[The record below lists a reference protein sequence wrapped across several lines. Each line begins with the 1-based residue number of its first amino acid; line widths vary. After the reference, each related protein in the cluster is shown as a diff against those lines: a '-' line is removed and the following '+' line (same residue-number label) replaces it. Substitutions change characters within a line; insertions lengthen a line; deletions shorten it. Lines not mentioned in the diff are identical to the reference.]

1 MGLIF
6 TAPCGTPMTAPLKVE
21 VAHQP
26 SEEERADWYAKHGVT
41 PDAEGYMDALPVGE
55 APLNDEGIIDQ
66 VRANALRD
74 DVPNLRGKL
83 YQEATMVFVAGGPTL
98 SQFVSEIRAKCSD
111 PAYDVY
117 TSNKTCQWML
127 ANGMRPKY
135 HVIIDPMER
144 KKLDLDYEADDVT
157 MVLGLQCHPAV
168 FDEAK
173 ARGRKT
179 LKFLAASTTR
189 KNATV
194 SDAEAAQAAV
204 TRNNPELIA
213 IGGGS
218 MCGTRMIYLAAA
230 LGYRRLEFYGLDG
243 CSVMLPNGVV
253 NNYAYPKPRGEMI
266 IEVEAANGRKFHSTV
281 SFARQADELV
291 KLLENLPGLDVVIHG
306 DSFMANQ
313 LAMYNE
319 LRANKPYRISPEYKA
334 MQEQM
339 HDNEHYGVSGAEHA
353 ARVFMAGAQ
362 IVRKYG
368 KCDILDYGCG
378 KETLRLAMEE
388 SFPTIPGM
396 RVLGYDPGRDGYDA
410 DPHPAQVVVCTDV
423 MEHVEPEC
431 VDAVLR
437 HICELTQSVAIIDVA
452 LTLAVKK
459 LPDGRNAHI
468 CLKPRDWW
476 LSFIKKYFVLI
487 EQASD
492 ERSLL
497 VVGQPIGKWR
507 ERMELRK
514 AA

>member
-1 MGLIF
+1 M
-6 TAPCGTPMTAPLKVE
+6 MTAPLKVE
-21 VAHQP
+21 VAHAP
-26 SEEERADWYAKHGVT
+26 SAEESARWYAKHGVS
-41 PDAEGYMDALPVGE
+41 PDADGYLNTLPEGE
-55 APLNDEGIIDQ
+55 APLNDDGIIEQ

-74 DVPNLRGKL
+74 DVPNLRGAL
-83 YQEATMVFVAGGPTL
+83 YQQATMVFVAGGPSL
-98 SQFVSEIRAKCSD
+98 SQFVEDIRAKCAD
-111 PAYDVY
+111 PAYDVF

-127 ANGMRPKY
+127 VNGMRPQY

-144 KKLDLDYEADDVT
+144 KKADLEYDADDVT

-189 KNATV
+189 KNAQV

-218 MCGTRMIYLAAA
+218 MAGTRMIYLAAA

-253 NNYAYPKPRGEMI
+253 NNYAYPKPRGEVI

-281 SFARQADELV
+281 SLARQADELV

-313 LAMYNE
+313 LAMFRA
-319 LRANKPYRISPEYKA
+319 LHANKPYRISPEYKA
-334 MQEQM
+334 IQEHM
-339 HDNEHYGVSGAEHA
+339 HDTHERYGVSGSEHA
-353 ARVFMAGAQ
+353 SRVFMAGAQ

-378 KETLRLAMEE
+378 KETLRLSMEE
-388 SFPTIPGM
+388 CFPPIHGM
-396 RVLGYDPGRDGYDA
+396 RMLGYDPGRDGYDA
-410 DPHPAQVVVCTDV
+410 EPHPAQVVVCTDV

-437 HICELTQSVAIIDVA
+437 HLCELTEHVAIIDVA
-452 LTLAVKK
+452 LQPAVKV

-468 CLKPRDWW
+468 CLKSRDWW

-487 EQASD
+487 EQTAS
-492 ERSLL
+492 ERMLL

-507 ERMELRK
+507 ERQLRK